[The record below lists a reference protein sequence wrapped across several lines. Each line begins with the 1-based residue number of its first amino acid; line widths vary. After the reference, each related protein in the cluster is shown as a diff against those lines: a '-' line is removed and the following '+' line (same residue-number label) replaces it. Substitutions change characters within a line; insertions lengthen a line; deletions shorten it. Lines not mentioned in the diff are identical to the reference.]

1 MRNRYLTLL
10 TTTALLTA
18 AASVAQ
24 PQTVDPSTGMTSTGM
39 TSSSSTTTTTNPDT
53 TGTTS
58 TSGTTNST
66 DTTNTTSTTGT
77 TGTTAPEPGTLGTPA
92 PSANAMDRAQSSTSS
107 TDGSSRLQGED
118 AAFLQRAVEM
128 GRLEVAH
135 AQAALDNA
143 QRTDT
148 RTAARMLLEDHQRSN
163 EQLQQLASRKGWS
176 MPAASESAES
186 DQARAVSGAGAFD
199 DDRFMAEQIRMHRDA
214 ISLYRAQASSG
225 ADPELR
231 QFARDQ
237 LPHLEHHLEMLQGR
251 NTQK

>member
-24 PQTVDPSTGMTSTGM
+24 PQTVDPSTGMTS
-39 TSSSSTTTTTNPDT
+39 SSSTTTTSNPDT
-53 TGTTS
+53 TG
-58 TSGTTNST
+58 
-66 DTTNTTSTTGT
+66 TTSTTGT
-77 TGTTAPEPGTLGTPA
+77 TGTTSTTALTPGTLGTPA
-92 PSANAMDRAQSSTSS
+92 PSANTADRAQSAIGSTA
-107 TDGSSRLQGED
+107 GASRLQGDD
-118 AAFLQRAVEM
+118 ATFLQRAMEM

-135 AQAALDNA
+135 AQAALDGA
-143 QRTDT
+143 QRNDT
-148 RTAARMLLEDHQRSN
+148 RTAARMLLEDHQRAN

-176 MPAASESAES
+176 MPTESESAES
-186 DQARAVSGAGAFD
+186 DQARAAASAGNFD

-214 ISLYRAQASSG
+214 ISLFRAQASSG

-237 LPHLEHHLEMLQGR
+237 LPHLEHHLEMLQGQE
-251 NTQK
+251 TQK